1 MICDLVEFRKN
12 IEGKDKIIIEIKM
25 RLEEV
30 LGRLDVVKNIVGNR
44 G

>member
-30 LGRLDVVKNIVGNR
+30 LRRLDVVKNIVGNR